1 MFLSEPKIVLEMLMR
16 VAVIENMKSTPLGS
30 LGVALAEANA
40 EIERFRPWIDGKLPA
55 GSADHDALVV
65 LGGEQNAIDD
75 QNYPYLPTLAQLM
88 RDFVEDDKAV
98 LGICLGAQILARAY
112 GAENHLNAGLEFGW
126 HTVSKSKEG
135 ETDALLFDLPDD
147 FTTFQW
153 HSDTFT
159 LPEGA
164 TRLATSSLTE
174 NQAFRVGR
182 AAYGMQFHFEA
193 SASVIDSWKAEF
205 AASIEQME
213 PGWHEGYAEL
223 AAKHASESDA
233 SGLAI
238 GRNWVCMIKAEAPR
252 QPKAVAGR

>member
-1 MFLSEPKIVLEMLMR
+1 MR

-30 LGVALAEANA
+30 LGTALSEVNA
-40 EIERFRPWIDGKLPA
+40 EVERFRPWIDGKLPT

-75 QNYPYLPTLAQLM
+75 ANYPYLPALAQLM
-88 RDFVEDDKAV
+88 RDFAEADKAV

-112 GAENHLNAGLEFGW
+112 GAENQLNARLEFGW
-126 HTVSKSKEG
+126 HSVSKSVEG
-135 ETDALLFDLPDD
+135 QTDPLLSGLADD

-159 LPEGA
+159 LPIGA
-164 TRLATSSLTE
+164 TRLAASNLAQ
-174 NQAFRVGR
+174 NQAFRIGR
-182 AAYGMQFHFEA
+182 AAYGTQFHFEA
-193 SASVIDSWKAEF
+193 SASVIDSWKGEF

-213 PGWHEGYAEL
+213 PGWHERYEAL
-223 AAKHASESDA
+223 AAAHAAAWDA

-238 GRNWVCMIKAEAPR
+238 GRNWVRMIRAEAR
-252 QPKAVAGR
+252 LELKGAVASR